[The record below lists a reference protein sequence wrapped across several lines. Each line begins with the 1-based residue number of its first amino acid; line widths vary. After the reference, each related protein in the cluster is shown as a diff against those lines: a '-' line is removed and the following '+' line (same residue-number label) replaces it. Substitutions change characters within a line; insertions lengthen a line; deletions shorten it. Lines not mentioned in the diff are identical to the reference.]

1 MALLSADDVLNKKFE
16 TTKFREGY
24 DKDEVD
30 DYLDEVVDTL
40 RAVYAENEE
49 LKAKLEASEARV
61 AELGSGSAAPV
72 AEQADEQQDAPEE
85 SSPEETAVTPAV
97 GSAPNRRSLHEA
109 QVAQQTSA
117 TVAEP
122 VAPAA
127 APAAPAAATGAPEGA
142 AGMLAMAQRV
152 HDEYVADGQAEASR
166 LVAEATSESERI
178 VAEAEAH
185 SNRTLSQLEQ
195 ERSLLER
202 KIDELRTFER
212 DYRTRLKSYLNQLLT
227 TVEGGTGNRESGI

>member
-152 HDEYVADGQAEASR
+152 HDEYVADGQAEASAWSR
-166 LVAEATSESERI
+166 RPPPSPSASSPRPRRTPTARSPSSSRSARSSSARSTSCAPSSGTT
-178 VAEAEAH
+178 A
-185 SNRTLSQLEQ
+185 
-195 ERSLLER
+195 
-202 KIDELRTFER
+202 R
-212 DYRTRLKSYLNQLLT
+212 D
-227 TVEGGTGNRESGI
+227 